1 MVTYYQISDTG
12 ARPVNE
18 DSVCAVNQ
26 AEQQLFVLADGLG
39 GHGRGDEASQ
49 LVTGIFEREFAA
61 DKKKTET
68 FLEET
73 FQLAQDELMR
83 VQAEK
88 RAQSSMKTTAVAL
101 WLRDGKATWGH
112 IGDSRLYGFR
122 RNKVCV
128 RTLDHSVP
136 QMLVLA
142 GEIKEKQ
149 IRKHP
154 DRSRLLRVMGVPWEE
169 PRFEIADTVKMK
181 EYQAFLLCS
190 DGFWELIDEK
200 TMGKLLKKSSTPEE
214 WVTAMVEEVKRNGTG
229 EKMDNFS
236 AIAVFCQ

>member
-1 MVTYYQISDTG
+1 MVPYDQFSDIG
-12 ARPVNE
+12 SRPVNE
-18 DSVCAVNQ
+18 DSVCVVSRDG
-26 AEQQLFVLADGLG
+26 EQLFVLADGLG
-39 GHGRGDEASQ
+39 GHGKGDEASQ
-49 LVTGIFEREFAA
+49 LVTAVFEREFLT
-61 DKKKTET
+61 DGEKKED
-68 FLEET
+68 FLSKT
-73 FQLAQDELMR
+73 FQKAQDELMCA
-83 VQAEK
+83 QEEK
-88 RAQSSMKTTAVAL
+88 HAQSAMKTTAVVL
-101 WLRDGKATWGH
+101 WLRDGKAAWGH

-122 RNKVCV
+122 RNKVRM

-169 PRFEIADTVKMK
+169 PRYELANTVNQKD
-181 EYQAFLLCS
+181 YQAFLLCS

-200 TMGKLLKKSSTPEE
+200 TMGKLLKKSSTPEA
-214 WVTAMVEEVKRNGTG
+214 WMTAMVEEIRKNGMG

-236 AIAVFCQ
+236 AIAVFCR